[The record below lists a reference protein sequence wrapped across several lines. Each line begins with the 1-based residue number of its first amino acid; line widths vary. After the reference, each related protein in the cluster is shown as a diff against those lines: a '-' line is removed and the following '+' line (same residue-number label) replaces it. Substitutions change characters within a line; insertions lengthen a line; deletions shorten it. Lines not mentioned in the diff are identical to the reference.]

1 MCEGDDYWMDECKLQ
16 KQVEFM
22 ESHKGCS
29 LCYHNAIK
37 YNYETGEKKLLD
49 TFPKSGFYVQEEQ
62 IKAGLGS
69 DFPAMA
75 SYFFPRAL
83 ISDIPAFIYGQKVF
97 DYPLRQYLAHCGDVY
112 YFSEP
117 MSVYRVSTPGSY
129 MKKASKS
136 TSFYNAYTLEMIRF
150 FEKFNAY
157 TEYRFNEIIE
167 NKILSDYYGYCVS
180 ISEAEGI
187 EKAQKAGI
195 NMAVIEKIFHE
206 IDEKSVDK
214 EMVCFAE
221 KQQSLFVFG
230 TSRLAN
236 VCAQKLE
243 NAGIAYEGFVVSDN
257 QIAPDTFKGKQV
269 LFLSEFL
276 TKYPEG
282 AMFLAIQPV
291 NANVIRKRLA
301 ELGFDRYYMPFC
313 VKMESMLR
321 DEDEV

>member
-1 MCEGDDYWMDECKLQ
+1 MIKRII
-16 KQVEFM
+16 
-22 ESHKGCS
+22 S
-29 LCYHNAIK
+29 LFLII
-37 YNYETGEKKLLD
+37 TM
-49 TFPKSGFYVQEEQ
+49 FSSGLV
-62 IKAGLGS
+62 G
-69 DFPAMA
+69 
-75 SYFFPRAL
+75 
-83 ISDIPAFIYGQKVF
+83 
-97 DYPLRQYLAHCGDVY
+97 
-112 YFSEP
+112 
-117 MSVYRVSTPGSY
+117 
-129 MKKASKS
+129 
-136 TSFYNAYTLEMIRF
+136 
-150 FEKFNAY
+150 
-157 TEYRFNEIIE
+157 
-167 NKILSDYYGYCVS
+167 
-180 ISEAEGI
+180 
-187 EKAQKAGI
+187 
-195 NMAVIEKIFHE
+195 
-206 IDEKSVDK
+206 
-214 EMVCFAE
+214 FAE
-221 KQQSLFVFG
+221 KQQSMFVFG